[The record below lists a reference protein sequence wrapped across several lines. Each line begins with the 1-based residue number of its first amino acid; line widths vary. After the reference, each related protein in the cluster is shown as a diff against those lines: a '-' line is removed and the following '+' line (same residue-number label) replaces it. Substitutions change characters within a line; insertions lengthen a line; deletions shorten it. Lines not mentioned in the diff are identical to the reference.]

1 MADIVYRYYDGV
13 YLNITNQCPCNC
25 AFCIRSKGDAVGDA
39 KEMWFDTEP
48 TWEEIKAAIDAYDF
62 AHTDEAVFCGY
73 GEPTNALD
81 HLLQAADYLRTVN
94 PKIHLRLNTNG
105 LSDLTAS
112 PPQSCCAVILTAF
125 PCLSTSL
132 RQRSTTK
139 LPATATAARRL
150 TPCCSSLGNV
160 WRTARM
166 CV

>member
-105 LSDLTAS
+105 LSDLINGRA
-112 PPQSCCAVILTAF
+112 AVPSF
-125 PCLSTSL
+125 
-132 RQRSTTK
+132 
-139 LPATATAARRL
+139 
-150 TPCCSSLGNV
+150 
-160 WRTARM
+160 
-166 CV
+166 